1 MNPTL
6 TATPVP
12 LPPGSRATTFYRA
25 PNLADAFAVR
35 LPDGATHDPEQLA
48 RFMFATQAPWIVRLL
63 WWRDRIVA
71 VIGIKTSA
79 QLLQTARTPGAA
91 RRISFFRIYEQDA
104 HEILLGEDDRHL
116 DFRVSV
122 RVEPV
127 AGATQVIATT
137 VVECHN
143 LLGRLYL
150 LVIAP
155 FHRMVVR
162 STLQR
167 AARSGWPRKGT

>member
-1 MNPTL
+1 MDT
-6 TATPVP
+6 TFAVTPVA
-12 LPPGSRATTFYRA
+12 LPAGSRATTFYRA

-35 LPDGATHDPEQLA
+35 LPDGATHDPEALA
-48 RFMFATQAPWIVRLL
+48 RFMLNNQAPWIARMIWL
-63 WWRDRIVA
+63 RDRIVS
-71 VIGIKTSA
+71 VFGIKTSSE
-79 QLLQTARTPGAA
+79 LQTDHNV

-104 HEILLGEDDRHL
+104 TEILLGEDDSHL
-116 DFRVSV
+116 DFRLSV
-122 RVEPV
+122 RCEPI
-127 AGATQVIATT
+127 AGATHVIATT

-143 LLGRLYL
+143 ALGRLYL

-167 AARSGWPRKGT
+167 AARTGWPPKQKASS